1 MWRRGSQSPNY
12 WMSFADMMSA
22 LLMVF
27 VLLLAVVVFDYRED
41 LAEKE
46 QQIEEIKG
54 VKNEIIAALMAE
66 FEDSNIDLVIDPETG
81 AIQLATNILYAYN
94 SAEITEEGKK
104 TLAQF
109 IPKYLDI
116 LLQDKYRDDIAT
128 IIIEGHADNTG
139 EYLYNLGL
147 SQERAFSVLKIIYA
161 DDFPKFEQ
169 QEYSKQV
176 VTANGRSDV
185 VPVYKEDGSYDA
197 DGSRRVE
204 FLFRLKEEEK
214 MEEIQK
220 VVEDQK

>member
-1 MWRRGSQSPNY
+1 
-12 WMSFADMMSA
+12 MSFADMMSA

-46 QQIEEIKG
+46 QQIEDIKG
-54 VKNEIIAALMAE
+54 VKNDIIAALMAE
-66 FEDSNIDLVIDPETG
+66 FEDSNIDLVIDPNTG

-94 SAEITEEGKK
+94 SAEITAEGKK

-116 LLQDKYRDDIAT
+116 LLQDKYRDDIAS

-147 SQERAFSVLKIIYA
+147 SQERAFSVLKIIYSK
-161 DDFPKFEQ
+161 DFPKFEQ

-176 VTANGRSDV
+176 VTANGRSNV

>member
-1 MWRRGSQSPNY
+1 MRRKGSQSPNY

-46 QQIEEIKG
+46 QQIEDIKG
-54 VKNEIIAALMAE
+54 VKNDIIAALMAE
-66 FEDSNIDLVIDPETG
+66 FEDSNIDLVIDPNTG

-94 SAEITEEGKK
+94 SAEITAEGKK

-116 LLQDKYRDDIAT
+116 LLQDKYRDDIAS

-147 SQERAFSVLKIIYA
+147 SQERAFSVLKIIYSK
-161 DDFPKFEQ
+161 DFPKFEQ
-169 QEYSKQV
+169 QDYSKQV
-176 VTANGRSDV
+176 VTANGRSNV

>member
-1 MWRRGSQSPNY
+1 MSRKKVNTPNY

-27 VLLLAVVVFDYRED
+27 ILLLTVVMLDYRED
-41 LAEKE
+41 LEEKE
-46 QQIEEIKG
+46 RQIEEIKG
-54 VKNEIIAALMAE
+54 VKDDIIAALMEE
-66 FEDSNIDLVIDPETG
+66 FENSNIDLAIDPHTG

-94 SAEITEEGKK
+94 SAEITEEGKA

-116 LLQDKYRDDIAT
+116 LLQEKYRDDIAS

-147 SQERAFSVLKIIYA
+147 SQERAFSVLKIIYS
-161 DDFPKFEQ
+161 DGFPDFKYK
-169 QEYSKQV
+169 EYAKEV

-185 VPVYKEDGSYDA
+185 VPIYHSDGSYDA

-204 FLFRLKEEEK
+204 FLFRLKEDEK
-214 MEEIQK
+214 IDEIQK

>member
-1 MWRRGSQSPNY
+1 MWRRGSQAPNY

>member
-1 MWRRGSQSPNY
+1 MRRKGSQSPNY

-46 QQIEEIKG
+46 QQIEDIKG
-54 VKNEIIAALMAE
+54 VKNDIIAALMAE
-66 FEDSNIDLVIDPETG
+66 FEDSNIDLVIDPNTG

-94 SAEITEEGKK
+94 SAEITAEGKK

-116 LLQDKYRDDIAT
+116 LLQGKYRDDIAS

-147 SQERAFSVLKIIYA
+147 SQERAFSVLKIIYSK
-161 DDFPKFEQ
+161 DFPKFEQ

-176 VTANGRSDV
+176 VTANGRSNV

>member
-1 MWRRGSQSPNY
+1 MRRKGSQSPNY

-46 QQIEEIKG
+46 QQIEDIKG
-54 VKNEIIAALMAE
+54 VKNDIIAALMAE
-66 FEDSNIDLVIDPETG
+66 FEDSNIDLVIDPNTG

-94 SAEITEEGKK
+94 SAEITAEGKK

-116 LLQDKYRDDIAT
+116 LLQDKYRDDIAS

-147 SQERAFSVLKIIYA
+147 SQERAFSVLKIIYSK
-161 DDFPKFEQ
+161 DFPKFEQ

-176 VTANGRSDV
+176 VTANGRSNV